1 MLADLKERR
10 FSVQRKNTVFWHV
23 WAFFFLENSN
33 LVLLRLIF
41 FYFDLEARFRA
52 LRVTLGAEW
61 SIIDL
66 RSGVKWQSIQSRI
79 YSAKSRHFART
90 NEKDTSHRLSD
101 GFGFHMLTY
110 IEENFFF
117 QQIIFLFRDIALVRG
132 LFTHWESKVSS
143 WICSVV
149 SKPRGSRISA
159 FLVSDNFFLTFL
171 LLLARSEDRELL
183 ACLLCM
189 ISSTWNLPGFG
200 GTSISLNWKQSK
212 VRSPNFWVT
221 ECSVFQKKG
230 DRRKE
235 HGSALPRLHGTDFSW
250 DLLDLTFCE
259 KTKEK

>member
-10 FSVQRKNTVFWHV
+10 FFVQWKNTVFWHV

-101 GFGFHMLTY
+101 VFGFHMLTY

-132 LFTHWESKVSS
+132 LFTHWESTVSS

-235 HGSALPRLHGTDFSW
+235 HGSALPRLHGTDFSC

>member
-10 FSVQRKNTVFWHV
+10 FFVQRKNTVFWHV

-101 GFGFHMLTY
+101 VFGFHMLTY

-159 FLVSDNFFLTFL
+159 FLVSDNFFFDIFVAFGTKRRSRASSLFTLYDLKYLKFARVWRYKYLFELKTVEGTVTKFL
-171 LLLARSEDRELL
+171 GHRMF
-183 ACLLCM
+183 CV
-189 ISSTWNLPGFG
+189 P
-200 GTSISLNWKQSK
+200 
-212 VRSPNFWVT
+212 
-221 ECSVFQKKG
+221 KK
-230 DRRKE
+230 RR
-235 HGSALPRLHGTDFSW
+235 
-250 DLLDLTFCE
+250 
-259 KTKEK
+259 

>member
-1 MLADLKERR
+1 MTEYPKQNL
-10 FSVQRKNTVFWHV
+10 FSEKP
-23 WAFFFLENSN
+23 AFC
-33 LVLLRLIF
+33 
-41 FYFDLEARFRA
+41 
-52 LRVTLGAEW
+52 TH
-61 SIIDL
+61 
-66 RSGVKWQSIQSRI
+66 KW
-79 YSAKSRHFART
+79 KRHFAST
-90 NEKDTSHRLSD
+90 KWC
-101 GFGFHMLTY
+101 FGFHMLTY

-200 GTSISLNWKQSK
+200 GTSISIELKTVEGTVTK
-212 VRSPNFWVT
+212 VLGHRMFCVP
-221 ECSVFQKKG
+221 KK
-230 DRRKE
+230 RR
-235 HGSALPRLHGTDFSW
+235 
-250 DLLDLTFCE
+250 
-259 KTKEK
+259 

>member
-10 FSVQRKNTVFWHV
+10 FFVQRKNTVFWHV

-33 LVLLRLIF
+33 LVLLRLTF

-101 GFGFHMLTY
+101 VFGFHMLTY

-159 FLVSDNFFLTFL
+159 FLVSDNFFFDIFVAFGTKRRSRAFSLFTLYDLKYLKFARVWRYEYLFELKTVEGTVTKFL
-171 LLLARSEDRELL
+171 GHRMF
-183 ACLLCM
+183 CV
-189 ISSTWNLPGFG
+189 P
-200 GTSISLNWKQSK
+200 
-212 VRSPNFWVT
+212 
-221 ECSVFQKKG
+221 KK
-230 DRRKE
+230 RR
-235 HGSALPRLHGTDFSW
+235 
-250 DLLDLTFCE
+250 
-259 KTKEK
+259 

>member
-1 MLADLKERR
+1 MFER
-10 FSVQRKNTVFWHV
+10 
-23 WAFFFLENSN
+23 FFFLETSN

-66 RSGVKWQSIQSRI
+66 WSGVKWQSIQSRI

-101 GFGFHMLTY
+101 VFGFHMLTY

-149 SKPRGSRISA
+149 SKPRGSKISA
-159 FLVSDNFFLTFL
+159 FLVSDYFFYDILVAFGTNRRSRAFSL
-171 LLLARSEDRELL
+171 FTLYDLKYLRFARVWRYELKT
-183 ACLLCM
+183 
-189 ISSTWNLPGFG
+189 IE
-200 GTSISLNWKQSK
+200 GT
-212 VRSPNFWVT
+212 VT
-221 ECSVFQKKG
+221 KFFMARRLFQYY
-230 DRRKE
+230 
-235 HGSALPRLHGTDFSW
+235 L
-250 DLLDLTFCE
+250 
-259 KTKEK
+259 

>member
-1 MLADLKERR
+1 MFERI
-10 FSVQRKNTVFWHV
+10 
-23 WAFFFLENSN
+23 FLENSN
-33 LVLLRLIF
+33 LVLLRSIF

-101 GFGFHMLTY
+101 VFGFHMLTY

-117 QQIIFLFRDIALVRG
+117 QQIIFLFRDVALVRD

-200 GTSISLNWKQSK
+200 GTSISIELKT
-212 VRSPNFWVT
+212 VEGTVT
-221 ECSVFQKKG
+221 KFLGHRMFCVPKKKAIEG
-230 DRRKE
+230 KNMEVPCR
-235 HGSALPRLHGTDFSW
+235 GFTV
-250 DLLDLTFCE
+250 LTFPVTCLI
-259 KTKEK
+259 

>member
-10 FSVQRKNTVFWHV
+10 FFVQRKNTVFWHV

-66 RSGVKWQSIQSRI
+66 WSGVKWQSIQSRI

-90 NEKDTSHRLSD
+90 NEKDASHRLSD
-101 GFGFHMLTY
+101 VFGFHMLTY

-200 GTSISLNWKQSK
+200 GTSIYWTENSRRYGHQIFGSQNVLCSK
-212 VRSPNFWVT
+212 
-221 ECSVFQKKG
+221 KKAIEG
-230 DRRKE
+230 KDVEVPCR
-235 HGSALPRLHGTDFSW
+235 GFTV
-250 DLLDLTFCE
+250 LTFHVTCLI
-259 KTKEK
+259 

>member
-10 FSVQRKNTVFWHV
+10 FFVQRKNTVFWHV
-23 WAFFFLENSN
+23 WAFFFLETSN

-66 RSGVKWQSIQSRI
+66 WSGVKWQSIQSRI

-101 GFGFHMLTY
+101 VFGFHMLTY

-149 SKPRGSRISA
+149 SKPRGSKISA
-159 FLVSDNFFLTFL
+159 FLVSDYFFFDILVAFGTNRRSRAFSL
-171 LLLARSEDRELL
+171 FTLYDLKYLRFARVWRYELKT
-183 ACLLCM
+183 
-189 ISSTWNLPGFG
+189 IE
-200 GTSISLNWKQSK
+200 GT
-212 VRSPNFWVT
+212 VT
-221 ECSVFQKKG
+221 KFFMARRLFQYY
-230 DRRKE
+230 
-235 HGSALPRLHGTDFSW
+235 L
-250 DLLDLTFCE
+250 
-259 KTKEK
+259 

>member
-1 MLADLKERR
+1 MFERI
-10 FSVQRKNTVFWHV
+10 
-23 WAFFFLENSN
+23 FLENSN
-33 LVLLRLIF
+33 LVLLRSIF

-101 GFGFHMLTY
+101 VFGFHMLTY

-132 LFTHWESKVSS
+132 LFTHWESTVSS

-200 GTSISLNWKQSK
+200 GTSISIELKT
-212 VRSPNFWVT
+212 VEGTVT
-221 ECSVFQKKG
+221 KFLGHRMFCVPKKKAIEG
-230 DRRKE
+230 KNMEVPCR
-235 HGSALPRLHGTDFSW
+235 GFTV
-250 DLLDLTFCE
+250 LTFPVTCLI
-259 KTKEK
+259 

>member
-1 MLADLKERR
+1 M
-10 FSVQRKNTVFWHV
+10 QRKNTVFWHV

-61 SIIDL
+61 SIFDL

-101 GFGFHMLTY
+101 VFGFHMLTY

-149 SKPRGSRISA
+149 SKPRGSRIRVRQLFFDIFVA
-159 FLVSDNFFLTFL
+159 FGTKRRSKAFSLFTLYDLKYLKFARFWRYEYLYWTANSRRYGHQIFGSQNVLCSKKKAIEGKNVEVPCRGFTVLT
-171 LLLARSEDRELL
+171 
-183 ACLLCM
+183 
-189 ISSTWNLPGFG
+189 LPV
-200 GTSISLNWKQSK
+200 TCSI
-212 VRSPNFWVT
+212 
-221 ECSVFQKKG
+221 
-230 DRRKE
+230 
-235 HGSALPRLHGTDFSW
+235 
-250 DLLDLTFCE
+250 
-259 KTKEK
+259 

>member
-10 FSVQRKNTVFWHV
+10 FFVQRNNTVFWHV
-23 WAFFFLENSN
+23 WAFFFFLETSN

-66 RSGVKWQSIQSRI
+66 WSGVKWQSIQSRI

-101 GFGFHMLTY
+101 VFGFHMLTY

-159 FLVSDNFFLTFL
+159 FLVSDYFFWHFCCFWHEPKMRAFSLFTLYDLKYLKFARFWRYEYLYWTANSRRYGHQIFGSQNVLCSKKKAMEGKDVEVPCRGFTVLTFPVT
-171 LLLARSEDRELL
+171 
-183 ACLLCM
+183 CL
-189 ISSTWNLPGFG
+189 I
-200 GTSISLNWKQSK
+200 
-212 VRSPNFWVT
+212 
-221 ECSVFQKKG
+221 
-230 DRRKE
+230 
-235 HGSALPRLHGTDFSW
+235 
-250 DLLDLTFCE
+250 
-259 KTKEK
+259 